1 MGDSLKSFNDGIRQS
16 AHADAI
22 RNRRAERDMSPEQR
36 QQSQLEAIVTKIA
49 TAVTTAIISKLT
61 IKTTGTGGLTSSGS
75 GLNLTLQLNMP
86 AAPIQPVNGGMGDG
100 QWSDTITDCDG
111 NTFEVWIRNF
121 TPPP

>member
-36 QQSQLEAIVTKIA
+36 AQSQLESLITKIA
-49 TAVTTAIISKLT
+49 TSVATAIVSKIT
-61 IKTTGTGGLTSSGS
+61 IKTTGTGQLSQSGS
-75 GLNLTLQLNMP
+75 GLNITLNLSIP
-86 AAPIQPVNGGMGDG
+86 AAPLQPINVGK
-100 QWSDTITDCDG
+100 WSDTITDCDG